1 MNKLRDQFFKLKI
14 TVLGCSDRLNPCLI
28 TQTLTE
34 TISEQCEQITDDF
47 AVKFAEFLRAKTAN
61 TKGGG
66 YKLFSDGE
74 QYTLKELLQHFKIN
88 IYGK

>member
-1 MNKLRDQFFKLKI
+1 MKSKLWLKFDDILPDFAKAQDRHIDQL
-14 TVLGCSDRLNPCLI
+14 
-28 TQTLTE
+28 
-34 TISEQCEQITDDF
+34 EQITDDF
-47 AVKFAEFLRAKTAN
+47 SVAFAEFLRAKTAN

-74 QYTLKELLQHFKIN
+74 QYTLKELLQHFKTN